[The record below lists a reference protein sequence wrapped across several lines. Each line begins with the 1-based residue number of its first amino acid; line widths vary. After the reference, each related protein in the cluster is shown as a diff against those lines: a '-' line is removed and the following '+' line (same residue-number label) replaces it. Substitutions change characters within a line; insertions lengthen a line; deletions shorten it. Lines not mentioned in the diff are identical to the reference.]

1 MIARRMYT
9 MRIIK
14 TKKVDIDDSDIDQ
27 DKNGFKMPRKSNQ
40 NAIQEEAAQQN
51 PDKRKPTYADMN
63 SILLTVFNINND
75 SKAEPQNTL
84 SREDSKHFQHDS
96 KEKLEIL
103 IPKIHNMGTFNSIS
117 DIRQTDIHNNRRS
130 KDDIGNSR
138 NDISLYTHQDYALNY
153 SNLHD
158 REVSFRQGVSP
169 VKPREERRYTMYDVS
184 LSNKSHS
191 KSRTLSKMQS
201 SSAQSLKYSSS
212 SGIVFLKSEDIS
224 NN

>member
-1 MIARRMYT
+1 
-9 MRIIK
+9 
-14 TKKVDIDDSDIDQ
+14 
-27 DKNGFKMPRKSNQ
+27 MPRKSKK
-40 NAIQEEAAQQN
+40 NAIQELATQQK
-51 PDKRKPTYADMN
+51 PDMRKPTYADMN

-75 SKAEPQNTL
+75 LKADPQNNL
-84 SREDSKHFQHDS
+84 SRDDSKHFQHDS
-96 KEKLEIL
+96 EEKLEIL
-103 IPKIHNMGTFNSIS
+103 IPKIHNMGTFNSMS
-117 DIRQTDIHNNRRS
+117 DIKQTDIHYNRRS
-130 KDDIGNSR
+130 KDDIGYSR
-138 NDISLYTHQDYALNY
+138 NDISLHTHQDYALNH
-153 SNLHD
+153 SNNHD

-184 LSNKSHS
+184 SSNKSHS